1 MGRVGYALPTRRAA
15 KCLEFL
21 KTWKDAGIPNA
32 DILRAMMINGY
43 RVSETEKICGPI
55 KAGFFAD
62 MIACPCHG
70 SKFKADGT
78 KIEGPAPRPLPHFA
92 ISVTPDGELLVDKL
106 QNIKP
111 AQVLKV

>member
-32 DILRAMMINGY
+32 DILRAMMIDGY

-62 MIACPCHG
+62 MIACP
-70 SKFKADGT
+70 
-78 KIEGPAPRPLPHFA
+78 A
-92 ISVTPDGELLVDKL
+92 ICSTTSRR
-106 QNIKP
+106 
-111 AQVLKV
+111 